1 MFFDEQMRPAI
12 RPRKGGSSFLQC
24 GVCDEENWIVARDE
38 STGQNIC
45 EECIQPALTIDCQ
58 LVNLGKYLGLRH
70 PRQHE
75 FKGVNDH

>member
-1 MFFDEQMRPAI
+1 MFFDEQMRPVI

-24 GVCDEENWIVARDE
+24 GVCDEENWIVARDV
-38 STGQNIC
+38 STGQSIC
-45 EECIQPALTIDCQ
+45 EECIQAALTVDCE
-58 LVNLGKYLGLRH
+58 LVTLGPHIGIRH